1 MKEKLLQ
8 FIWKNKLYGSVPQ
21 YTTNGKLVEIL
32 SPGMLNSD
40 AGPDFFDAKIK
51 IENLIWAGN
60 IEIHLKASDWHRHG
74 HHNDKAYNNTIL
86 HVVLDADKEIL
97 IDNRTIPQIQLNFPD
112 YLLKNFTHLMQSD
125 KWIACEDKILN
136 ISTFERSAWLN
147 RLMIERLEYK
157 TEAIYKVFEQT
168 KMDWA
173 ETFYRLLTKN
183 LGFKT
188 NALPFELLANSLP
201 FKILARH
208 REQPKQIES
217 LILGQAGL
225 LATPKTSDEYYNE
238 LRLEY
243 NFLSHK
249 YKLQALDYSIW
260 KWAKMRPSNFPTI
273 RMIQLAQLICKTENL
288 FSKLIEAE
296 SIEKLNSLFDIKI
309 DSGYWYNHY
318 QFEKES
324 KEKTKSLGKQSLQL
338 ILINTIIPI
347 LFAYGKKNQNDELMQ
362 RALKFLETIKAEDNT
377 IIRNFIKIGI
387 KFENASNSQACI
399 QLYNNYCIKQKCAA
413 CAIGQKLISKK

>member
-125 KWIACEDKILN
+125 KWIACEDKILDV
-136 ISTFERSAWLN
+136 STFERSAWLN

-208 REQPKQIES
+208 RERPKQIES